1 MSQGSS
7 TGSSGVTAQMQDD
20 IFVFH
25 SADAQKEDPVR
36 PEEKQGV
43 LFQFVLLKPGQRDS
57 KRDYIP

>member
-1 MSQGSS
+1 
-7 TGSSGVTAQMQDD
+7 MQDD

-25 SADAQKEDPVR
+25 SADPQKEDPVR